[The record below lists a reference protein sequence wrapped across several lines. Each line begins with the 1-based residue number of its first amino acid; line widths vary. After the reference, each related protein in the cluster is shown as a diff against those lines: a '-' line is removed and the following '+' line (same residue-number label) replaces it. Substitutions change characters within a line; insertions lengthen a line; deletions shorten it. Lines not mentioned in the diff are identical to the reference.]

1 MISSRGK
8 TTETPSSTART
19 ARKEVM
25 ETNIVFWLLV
35 VGALVFLWF
44 FLNFLF
50 RDIGKWFL
58 DLFNDTKK
66 EITKE
71 ENEEEKE

>member
-1 MISSRGK
+1 
-8 TTETPSSTART
+8 
-19 ARKEVM
+19 M